1 MNRRSRGLAA
11 AAIGLI
17 ALLVVAATA
26 GAKDRAERPNVIVVM
41 ADDQDFRSL
50 SAMPQTRKLI
60 ARQGTRFEQA
70 IVNFP
75 LCCPSRATFLS
86 GQYAHNHGVIWNNAP
101 LGGYSKLDGTQ
112 TVPVWLQ
119 RAGYRTIHIGKYLNE
134 YGEADPLEIPPGWSD
149 WHGGVDPSTYDYYGY
164 TLNNNGKLRT
174 YGRTPSDYSTD
185 VYGALAERAIH
196 TAAGKDKPFFLSLA
210 PNAPHTVAVETR
222 ARVEGTP
229 ALPAPRHA
237 DVYADAFLPRYPNF
251 DEADLSDK
259 PTTLSDFFPDPFT
272 ADEID
277 ALTDH
282 YRGRMGS
289 LLAVDEMVAGL
300 VEELRQTGEYEDTV
314 IVYTSDNG
322 WILGEHRLRDPVT
335 QDGRAAGV
343 KYVPYEGSS
352 RVPLMIAGPGFPE
365 GRRVRGVTSNADLAP
380 TILDL
385 ADARREATL
394 PLDGVSLLRA
404 ARDPDRLDGRV
415 ALIETFENPRGVP
428 SYTAIR
434 TKRYRYDLQEDGQ
447 DGLYDLKL
455 DPWELESVHDDPR
468 YAAIKAALQ
477 EALARLTTCAGTS
490 CKVPIEPLPPPGP

>member
-17 ALLVVAATA
+17 ALLVVAVPA

-101 LGGYSKLDGTQ
+101 LGGYSELDGTQ

-174 YGRTPSDYSTD
+174 YGRTPADYSTD

-222 ARVEGTP
+222 ARVEGRPRCRPRATP
-229 ALPAPRHA
+229 TSMPTLSSPATRTSTRPTSPTNRRRSRTSSPTRSPRT
-237 DVYADAFLPRYPNF
+237 R
-251 DEADLSDK
+251 STRS
-259 PTTLSDFFPDPFT
+259 PTTTGAGWDPCWRSTRWSPVWSRSFGKPAST
-272 ADEID
+272 
-277 ALTDH
+277 
-282 YRGRMGS
+282 R
-289 LLAVDEMVAGL
+289 
-300 VEELRQTGEYEDTV
+300 DTV

-365 GRRVRGVTSNADLAP
+365 GRRVRGVASNADLAP

-490 CKVPIEPLPPPGP
+490 CKVPIEPMPPPGP

>member
-1 MNRRSRGLAA
+1 MNRRRRGLTA
-11 AAIGLI
+11 AAIGLV
-17 ALLVVAATA
+17 ALLVVAAPA

-237 DVYADAFLPRYPNF
+237 DVYADASLPRYPNF

-277 ALTDH
+277 ALHRPLPGPDGIPAG
-282 YRGRMGS
+282 GR
-289 LLAVDEMVAGL
+289 
-300 VEELRQTGEYEDTV
+300 R
-314 IVYTSDNG
+314 
-322 WILGEHRLRDPVT
+322 
-335 QDGRAAGV
+335 DGRRSGRGASAN
-343 KYVPYEGSS
+343 
-352 RVPLMIAGPGFPE
+352 
-365 GRRVRGVTSNADLAP
+365 RRVREHGDRLHLRQRLDPRRAPAARPGDPGRPRRGRQVRALRGLLASALDDRRPRLPGRPPGARGHQQRRPRADDP
-380 TILDL
+380 RP
-385 ADARREATL
+385 RR
-394 PLDGVSLLRA
+394 RA
-404 ARDPDRLDGRV
+404 ARRR
-415 ALIETFENPRGVP
+415 RCR
-428 SYTAIR
+428 STASR
-434 TKRYRYDLQEDGQ
+434 CC
-447 DGLYDLKL
+447 
-455 DPWELESVHDDPR
+455 
-468 YAAIKAALQ
+468 
-477 EALARLTTCAGTS
+477 ARLATRTASTAAWR
-490 CKVPIEPLPPPGP
+490 